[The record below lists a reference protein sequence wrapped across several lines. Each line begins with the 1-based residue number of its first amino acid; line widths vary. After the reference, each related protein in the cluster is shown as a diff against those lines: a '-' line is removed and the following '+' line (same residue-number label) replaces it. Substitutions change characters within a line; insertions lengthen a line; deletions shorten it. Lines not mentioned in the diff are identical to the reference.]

1 MYEWLRGW
9 TLAVLKAPPEP
20 QPPIG
25 DPASLRVF
33 RAGKNYFR
41 LKIAGWLAVEL
52 AALAGLLFWTAF
64 LVDVGGEVRAQK
76 QGGNEKSVEASAN
89 TNEVGQPW
97 QRRMKETIHTATG
110 EIKAKSSK
118 KGKKY

>member
-41 LKIAGWLAVEL
+41 LRIAGWLAVEL

-64 LVDVGGEVRAQK
+64 LVDVGGEVHAQRQARQDK
-76 QGGNEKSVEASAN
+76 LG
-89 TNEVGQPW
+89 
-97 QRRMKETIHTATG
+97 ATG
-110 EIKAKSSK
+110 EPLNESRQAWRKRMEETIRTTAGEVK
-118 KGKKY
+118 